1 VQGFDLP
8 PEAIADIP
16 AAFFAHLK
24 YLAFEYV
31 TIDGATLAGMLSQCP
46 QLEELQVRHTIIR
59 GSTDQLSVLSKL
71 AANLS
76 LTLDVQEIDLPE
88 GAPGL
93 SFLQRLGDCLTSLE
107 VDTWDDWDL
116 DEQLIRVTATHLHRL
131 QHLTINNSNGSRPG
145 AEVFDLLAKSPAAQ
159 TLETMKAMITFPDM
173 KSLVKVLTMPKLEYL
188 SEVTFPEPM
197 FQLVEEEE
205 QHAAQ
210 DLAGFK
216 FIWPEG
222 KPPMQ
227 LSSLRAGI
235 TQLTA
240 LPLGHFETILM
251 KQLSLPRG
259 ASRQE
264 RAAALSALM
273 SAAQKCPNGVYF
285 TDFQTHLGD
294 NQAGGLSALQPG
306 CSLKLARDPA
316 FLGFMR
322 IELDESDI
330 KGVVAAYGQDLV
342 KMNLMCS
349 SLTAEAWAAITP
361 AQFPA
366 LRKLSFSCPTSVVIP
381 YITALCM
388 DWPAEHPLTVKLS
401 HFDQDQ
407 QEAKAVAAH
416 IPKLLAAKRRQNPVV
431 DIS

>member
-46 QLEELQVRHTIIR
+46 QLEELHVRNTIIR

-93 SFLQRLGDCLTSLE
+93 TFLQHLGDCLTSLE
-107 VDTWDDWDL
+107 VDTWDNWDL
-116 DEQLIRVTATHLHRL
+116 DEQLIRMTATHLHRL
-131 QHLTINNSNGSRPG
+131 QHLTILNSNGSFPE

-159 TLETMKAMITFPDM
+159 TLETLKAMIIFPDM
-173 KSLVKVLTMPKLEYL
+173 KSLVRVLTMPKLDYL
-188 SEVTFPEPM
+188 GEATFPEPM
-197 FQLVEEEE
+197 FELGEEE
-205 QHAAQ
+205 QPHVAE
-210 DLAGFK
+210 DLAGLRC
-216 FIWPEG
+216 IWPEG

-227 LSSLRAGI
+227 LSLMRAGVA
-235 TQLTA
+235 QLLA
-240 LPLGHFETILM
+240 LPLEHFDIIELE
-251 KQLSLPRG
+251 QLSLPIG

-273 SAAQKCPNGVYF
+273 SAAQKCPDGLYF
-285 TDFQTHLGD
+285 NKFQTHPGD
-294 NQAGGLSALQPG
+294 NQGGGLSALQPG
-306 CSLKLARDPA
+306 CSLKLAHDPA
-316 FLGFMR
+316 TLGFMR
-322 IELDESDI
+322 IQLDELDM
-330 KGVVAAYGQDLV
+330 KGVVAAYGQELA
-342 KMNLMCS
+342 KMSLSSS

-361 AQFPA
+361 TNFPS
-366 LRKLSFSCPTSVVIP
+366 LRELRITSPTSVMVL

-407 QEAKAVAAH
+407 QEAKALAAH
-416 IPKLLAAKRRQNPVV
+416 IPKLLAAKGRQNPVV